1 MEQFKILLVDD
12 SHNVINALLRAF
24 KSEGY
29 KIFTANSG
37 KAAIE
42 ILKNEIIDLII
53 CDENMPE
60 MPGLELLRLARV
72 QYPQIIRIMLTGM
85 FDLELA
91 KNAINKGEVYRFFNK
106 PWDDFELI
114 ISVRYAL
121 KQKMLESE
129 YLKLKSVV
137 SNQNKIL
144 QSLEQ
149 EYPGIS
155 QKVMT
160 EDGSVI
166 IEE

>member
-12 SHNVINALLRAF
+12 SPNVLSALIRVF

-29 KIFTANSG
+29 KIFTADSG
-37 KAAIE
+37 KHALE
-42 ILKNEIIDLII
+42 IMKKEDIDLII

-60 MPGLELLRLARV
+60 MPGLELLRFARI

-91 KNAINKGEVYRFFNK
+91 KNAINKGEVYKFFNK

-121 KQKMLESE
+121 KQKSLESE
-129 YLKLKSVV
+129 YMKLKNVV
-137 SNQNKIL
+137 DNQNKLL
-144 QSLEQ
+144 QSLEK

-155 QKVMT
+155 KKSMT
-160 EDGSVI
+160 ADGSVI